1 MFLVT
6 FKYGFDSLGGW
17 PKREL
22 EKFNT
27 LCTIKSYEV
36 LRDDVTLV
44 VSTNDIESVETIKY
58 KMLIMFELFSTK
70 TTKL

>member
-6 FKYGFDSLGGW
+6 FKYGFNSLGGW

-22 EKFNT
+22 EKSNT
-27 LCTIKSYEV
+27 LCAIKSYEV

-44 VSTNDIESVETIKY
+44 VSAVDKESAEEIKY
-58 KMLIMFELFSTK
+58 KMLIMFELFPS
-70 TTKL
+70 